1 MPISIDQWHV
11 AVGLFGAQ
19 ICCYHQKN
27 DLEIFKFKSLNY
39 VFLQGYNFSTF
50 AFGGPACMVILRL
63 IQDSKKSSNQNILHV
78 VIGMS
83 TVYWLITKY
92 PCSVL
97 TAYYTIHQNVIC
109 ISQRHSLIPSRS
121 SASESRLYE
130 SITSLESH
138 I

>member
-11 AVGLFGAQ
+11 AFGLFGAQ

-39 VFLQGYNFSTF
+39 LFVFLQGYNFSTF
-50 AFGGPACMVILRL
+50 GPALACMVILRL
-63 IQDSKKSSNQNILHV
+63 IQDSKKSSNQNIFHV

-97 TAYYTIHQNVIC
+97 TAYYTIHH
-109 ISQRHSLIPSRS
+109 SQRHSLIPSRS

-130 SITSLESH
+130 SVTSLESH
-138 I
+138 IWP